1 MNISHTLNRKEVGEE
16 RRGGE
21 EGEEWRKGVGEER
34 MREVGEE
41 RMREV
46 VEKWV
51 GGEENIKESMVIN
64 VGKKRLR

>member
-1 MNISHTLNRKEVGEE
+1 MRKE

-21 EGEEWRKGVGEER
+21 EGEEWRKGVGEEW

-46 VEKWV
+46 GEKWV
-51 GGEENIKESMVIN
+51 GGGESIKESMAIN
-64 VGKKRLR
+64 AGKK

>member
-1 MNISHTLNRKEVGEE
+1 MRKE

-46 VEKWV
+46 GEKWV
-51 GGEENIKESMVIN
+51 GGGKNINESMVIN
-64 VGKKRLR
+64 AGKK